1 MLPIHDKNLFYS
13 LLRPIAGLLGGI
25 GIPAIL
31 IRILSTILVIA
42 VAVTILVWP
51 RYHWPLLLVPLVLF
65 VRMLLNAVAGILARE
80 SANDR
85 QLGTVFEELWDL
97 VTEIILY
104 LPFATVTGVS
114 LMPVFIVICL
124 GIISEVIRIV
134 SIPIGYE
141 RHYDLPMRKGSL
153 ALVFGT
159 LGILLGLD
167 VVSRDL
173 LDILLW
179 IISGLLVVTML
190 NRVRGMVSPVR
201 TVSE

>member
-1 MLPIHDKNLFYS
+1 MLPIHDKKPFYS
-13 LLRPIAGLLGGI
+13 LLSPIAGLLGGI
-25 GIPAIL
+25 GVSSIL
-31 IRILSTILVIA
+31 IRLLSTILVIA

-51 RYHWPLLLVPLVLF
+51 QYHWPLLLVPLVLF
-65 VRMLLNAVAGILARE
+65 VRMLLNVIAGMLARE
-80 SANDR
+80 SGNGR
-85 QLGTVFEELWDL
+85 QLGALFEELWDL

-134 SIPIGYE
+134 AIPIAYE
-141 RHYDLPMRKGSL
+141 RHYDLPMRKGSM

-159 LGILLGLD
+159 LGLLLGLD
-167 VVSRDL
+167 VVSRYW

-179 IISGLLVVTML
+179 TVSGLLVVTML
-190 NRVRGMVSPVR
+190 NRVRGMVNPVR